1 MVLLEWNINKRT
13 KAVNSPV
20 FVIDN
25 ILKNNPDV
33 ICLVEYYEDYEL
45 ENQLKDYHIEKSA
58 IDSGNQILIAVKKS
72 FDSSG
77 IEVICSTEERN
88 CYNFLHI
95 RLKTTGLSI
104 IGVRMLTG
112 EGKNSIDAE
121 KQTPPLK
128 RYLSALREPFVCIG
142 DYNIREFRMYKWF
155 DNIKLLDI
163 EETSDYLEQTSF
175 FFKDK
180 YEPDVIGSFGVLDHI
195 LCSDKIN
202 GKVGYS
208 WDFVNDCE
216 IYPSKQNL
224 KLGTYWNIPIG
235 YPDHGMLI
243 CNIEIQE

>member
-13 KAVNSPV
+13 KVVNSPV

-25 ILKNNPDV
+25 ILKKNPDV

-104 IGVRMLTG
+104 IGV
-112 EGKNSIDAE
+112 
-121 KQTPPLK
+121 
-128 RYLSALREPFVCIG
+128 
-142 DYNIREFRMYKWF
+142 
-155 DNIKLLDI
+155 
-163 EETSDYLEQTSF
+163 
-175 FFKDK
+175 
-180 YEPDVIGSFGVLDHI
+180 
-195 LCSDKIN
+195 
-202 GKVGYS
+202 
-208 WDFVNDCE
+208 
-216 IYPSKQNL
+216 
-224 KLGTYWNIPIG
+224 
-235 YPDHGMLI
+235 
-243 CNIEIQE
+243 